1 MYFLGIDIGTFS
13 SKGVLVGEDG
23 RVKARASVPHTME
36 NPAPGYFEQDA
47 EQIWWGDFCKLSKEL
62 IQTSDISPEEI
73 GAVGASTLG
82 ADCFPWTRK
91 ESLSGR
97 RFCME
102 SMQDVQRKWK
112 R

>member
-47 EQIWWGDFCKLSKEL
+47 EQIL
-62 IQTSDISPEEI
+62 
-73 GAVGASTLG
+73 VG
-82 ADCFPWTRK
+82 
-91 ESLSGR
+91 
-97 RFCME
+97 RFL
-102 SMQDVQRKWK
+102 
-112 R
+112 